1 MLQSETKSS
10 FILPAQLLKLLPA
23 RAVLMCA
30 VINSYK
36 DRTGTAQLSN
46 DFMGGLLGVK
56 PSTVATLL
64 NQLVKNGHVVIKK
77 EPVTGNR
84 LLLLSCAQNNFE
96 LSDELISG
104 IEDRF
109 CGL

>member
-1 MLQSETKSS
+1 MKNQIKQSFT
-10 FILPAQLLKLLPA
+10 LPVQLMKISPVRAALL
-23 RAVLMCA
+23 CA

-36 DRTGTAQLSN
+36 DRTGSAQLSN
-46 DFMGGLLGVK
+46 DFMGDLLGVK
-56 PSTVATLL
+56 PSTITDLL
-64 NQLVKNGHVVIKK
+64 NRLVKSGHVVIQK

-84 LLLLSCAQNNFE
+84 LLVLSCAQDNFE